1 MAHEYSK
8 TVLFMARVITVGFKA
23 IMSNKSIWNA
33 SVESGR
39 STKLYGVVS

>member
-1 MAHEYSK
+1 MVREYSK
-8 TVLFMARVITVGFKA
+8 SVLLMAQVITVGFEA
-23 IMSNKSIWNA
+23 ITSNKSIWNA